1 MTKKDY
7 VLLAKWMPEAMQ
19 LAEIKDADGIA
30 CTLADHLEGDNPE
43 FNRAKFL
50 RTFGIIARV

>member
-1 MTKKDY
+1 
-7 VLLAKWMPEAMQ
+7 MQ